1 MRSYRFVIFTF
12 DTVFDLTNHKP
23 GGVLIFSQ
31 KLYDLRPSAYAFFR
45 IFLDWPQSLMSFFSK
60 TDNLSKIAIYKLYLE

>member
-45 IFLDWPQSLMSFFSK
+45 IFLDWPQSLMSFF
-60 TDNLSKIAIYKLYLE
+60 